1 MLMNPLVI
9 SFGLKRH
16 KCDMGEA
23 AKSCYKA
30 FNNVTEKIGS
40 RDLIQEFLAYNIFP
54 TYIGCK
60 LSKVVKSKGEL
71 VTLTFEFK
79 EQALFKVASLEWLKL
94 IETKCSE
101 IVGNYLIKEDEVMT
115 AAFGAHEK

>member
-54 TYIGCK
+54 TRIG
-60 LSKVVKSKGEL
+60 
-71 VTLTFEFK
+71 
-79 EQALFKVASLEWLKL
+79 
-94 IETKCSE
+94 
-101 IVGNYLIKEDEVMT
+101 
-115 AAFGAHEK
+115 

>member
-1 MLMNPLVI
+1 
-9 SFGLKRH
+9 
-16 KCDMGEA
+16 
-23 AKSCYKA
+23 
-30 FNNVTEKIGS
+30 
-40 RDLIQEFLAYNIFP
+40 
-54 TYIGCK
+54 
-60 LSKVVKSKGEL
+60 

>member
-1 MLMNPLVI
+1 LVI

-54 TYIGCK
+54 TRIG
-60 LSKVVKSKGEL
+60 
-71 VTLTFEFK
+71 
-79 EQALFKVASLEWLKL
+79 
-94 IETKCSE
+94 
-101 IVGNYLIKEDEVMT
+101 
-115 AAFGAHEK
+115 